1 MGMHW
6 GMPISRALA
15 VAACNTISAPPPA
28 VPGDLQRAEWPG
40 NGADPAGDG
49 DRCGLLPGAGAAG
62 VAGPAPWA
70 FAAGGQGGDPQRG
83 DHHAPQAQR
92 GYCAGR
98 ELQGQGEPR
107 RLASGPARGDHM
119 EA

>member
-15 VAACNTISAPPPA
+15 VAACNTISAPPPLFRVICSVPSGPEMVQIPLVMGIA
-28 VPGDLQRAEWPG
+28 VV
-40 NGADPAGDG
+40 
-49 DRCGLLPGAGAAG
+49 CCPGAGAAG